1 MGQQHIFGVSVFI
14 SGSSGIPKWIRPQK
28 KGSEVVAKLPQDWYK
43 DSDLLGFVLYS
54 IYDPVLDNESEAGW
68 KMDEETYFKCDLTL
82 VGHESPL
89 VANPW
94 IKFICNCPDVMWIF
108 YYPKVAIQKR
118 FCSNKWKQLKTS
130 FSGWSDGKAMKVKEC
145 GIHLI
150 YASHAHEH
158 NNPASAGES
167 MIPTIELEYQ
177 HGELKSLTPL
187 LCLGY
192 SGFIR
197 SFPGTLEDVE
207 NLKQLHLDGTAIEEL
222 PASIQHLKGLQFL
235 NLDYCNNLV
244 TLPES
249 ICNLKSLTTLSC
261 IGCSNLREFPE
272 ILENMENFIKLDLD
286 GSAIEALPSSIE
298 NLRGLRLLNLRLCN
312 NLVSLPESICNLKS
326 LRTLSCS
333 GCSNLRELPEIR
345 ENMENLVMLDL
356 DGSAIEGLPSSIENL
371 QGLQFLSLTQ
381 CNNLRSLPSSICELK
396 SLKYLCCSGCS
407 QLRSFPEIFGEMGNL
422 RKLHLNGTAI
432 EELPESIQHLQ
443 GLQYLDLRY
452 CNNLVGLPE
461 SIGYLKSLITLNCS
475 SCSNLRVFPKISEN
489 MENLRRLYLSGTSIK
504 ELPSSIEHLR
514 GLQYLS
520 LENCSNL
527 VNIPE
532 SICKLSSLEVI
543 NVNLCT
549 KLEKFP
555 ENLGSLQRLED
566 LGVSGL
572 NLSIE
577 CFSSIAADIIQL
589 SKLRFL
595 NLSHC
600 TKLQRVPD
608 LPPNLRVLDVHDCTC
623 LENLSSLSRLLGFSM
638 LKCFKSA
645 IEVRMMF
652 HNVILIYP

>member
-1 MGQQHIFGVSVFI
+1 M
-14 SGSSGIPKWIRPQK
+14 
-28 KGSEVVAKLPQDWYK
+28 
-43 DSDLLGFVLYS
+43 GFVLYS

-68 KMDEETYFKCDLTL
+68 RIVESYFKCNLTL
-82 VGHESPL
+82 VGHERQL
-89 VANPW
+89 VANLW
-94 IKFICNCPDVMWIF
+94 ITFPCNCPDIMWMF

-118 FCSNKWKQLKTS
+118 FRLNKWKQLQTS
-130 FSGWSDGKAMKVKEC
+130 FSGCSDGKAMKVKEC

-167 MIPTIELEYQ
+167 MIPTIEWEYQ
-177 HGELKSLTPL
+177 HDELKSLTPL
-187 LCLGY
+187 LCLGCP
-192 SGFIR
+192 GLIR

-207 NLKQLHLDGTAIEEL
+207 NLQQLHLDGTAIEEL

-244 TLPES
+244 SLPES

-261 IGCSNLREFPE
+261 FGCSNLWEF
-272 ILENMENFIKLDLD
+272 
-286 GSAIEALPSSIE
+286 
-298 NLRGLRLLNLRLCN
+298 
-312 NLVSLPESICNLKS
+312 
-326 LRTLSCS
+326 
-333 GCSNLRELPEIR
+333 PEIR
-345 ENMENLVMLDL
+345 ENMENLIQLNL
-356 DGSAIEGLPSSIENL
+356 SGSAIEGLPSSIANL
-371 QGLQFLSLTQ
+371 RGLQFLNLTQ

-396 SLKYLCCSGCS
+396 SLTALFCSDCS

-422 RKLHLNGTAI
+422 RKLQLDGTAIEGLPSSIANLRGLRFLNLTECNNLRSLPSSICELKSLTALFCSDCSQLRSFPEIFGEMGNLRKLKLDGTAI
-432 EELPESIQHLQ
+432 EELPESIQYLQ
-443 GLQYLDLRY
+443 GLQYLDLTG
-452 CNNLVGLPE
+452 CNNLVRLPE
-461 SIGYLKSLITLNCS
+461 SIGYLKSLMTLCCS

-504 ELPSSIEHLR
+504 ELSSSIEHPR

-532 SICKLSSLEVI
+532 SICKLSSLKVQH
-543 NVNLCT
+543 
-549 KLEKFP
+549 P
-555 ENLGSLQRLED
+555 ED

-577 CFSSIAADIIQL
+577 CLSSMAADIIQL

-595 NLSHC
+595 DLSHC

-608 LPPNLRVLDVHDCTC
+608 LPQTLRVLDVHDCTC
-623 LENLSSLSRLLGFSM
+623 LENLSSLSLLLGFSM
-638 LKCFKSA
+638 LKCFKST
-645 IEVRMMF
+645 IKVRMMF
-652 HNVILIYP
+652 HNIILIYP

>member
-1 MGQQHIFGVSVFI
+1 MECSYNGRQLQDIGVSVLI

-28 KGSEVVAKLPQDWYK
+28 KGSEVVAKLPQDWFK

-54 IYDPVLDNESEAGW
+54 IYDPVLDNESEAEW
-68 KMDEETYFKCDLTL
+68 NMDETYFKCDLTL
-82 VGHESPL
+82 VGHERQL
-89 VANPW
+89 VANLW
-94 IKFICNCPDVMWIF
+94 ITFPCNCSDIMWMF

-118 FCSNKWKQLKTS
+118 FRSNKWKQLQTS
-130 FSGWSDGKAMKVKEC
+130 FSSCSDGKAMKVKEC

-158 NNPASAGES
+158 NNPASTGES
-167 MIPTIELEYQ
+167 LIPTIEWECRQ
-177 HGELKSLTPL
+177 DELKSLTPL
-187 LCLGY
+187 LCLGCP
-192 SGFIR
+192 GFIN
-197 SFPGTLEDVE
+197 SYPETLEDVG
-207 NLKQLHLDGTAIEEL
+207 NLKELHLDGTAIEEL

-235 NLDYCNNLV
+235 NLEY
-244 TLPES
+244 
-249 ICNLKSLTTLSC
+249 
-261 IGCSNLREFPE
+261 
-272 ILENMENFIKLDLD
+272 
-286 GSAIEALPSSIE
+286 
-298 NLRGLRLLNLRLCN
+298 CN

-326 LRTLSCS
+326 LTTLSCF
-333 GCSNLRELPEIR
+333 GCSNLWEFPEIR
-345 ENMENLVMLDL
+345 ENMENLIQLNL
-356 DGSAIEGLPSSIENL
+356 GESAIEGLPSSIANL
-371 QGLQFLSLTQ
+371 RGLQFLNLKQ

-396 SLKYLCCSGCS
+396 SLTALFCSDCS
-407 QLRSFPEIFGEMGNL
+407 QLRSFPKIFGDMGNL
-422 RKLHLNGTAI
+422 RQLELDGTAI
-432 EELPESIQHLQ
+432 VELPESIQYLQ
-443 GLQYLDLRY
+443 GLQYLDLTG
-452 CNNLVGLPE
+452 CNNLVRLPE
-461 SIGYLKSLITLNCS
+461 SIGYLKSLMTLSCS

-489 MENLRRLYLSGTSIK
+489 MENLRRLYMSGTSIK
-504 ELPSSIEHLR
+504 ELSSSIEHLR

-532 SICKLSSLEVI
+532 SICKLSSLKVL

-555 ENLGSLQRLED
+555 ENLGSLQRPED

-600 TKLQRVPD
+600 TKLQQVPD
-608 LPPNLRVLDVHDCTC
+608 LPPTLRVLDVHDCTC
-623 LENLSSLSRLLGFSM
+623 LEKLSSLSLLLGFSM

-645 IEVRMMF
+645 IKVRVMF
-652 HNVILIYP
+652 HNIILIYR